1 MRLVVEEILDA
12 EGKKV
17 VRVEIASIDIF
28 PVAIGDD
35 LWLPPEA
42 GDQRRRT
49 VCVDSRTLVSES
61 GDVLGILDIVD
72 AADPDLVKAIWRKRQ
87 DGRAPPP
94 HRRFNIE
101 DVPTI
106 SREDARQDASS
117 REVSAKAPPI
127 SARSSSNPSTP
138 RVRFISPSGALEKCP
153 ACGET
158 YKHVENP
165 AKPGEIL
172 MSLCKCNR
180 GKASA
185 P

>member
-12 EGKKV
+12 EGKKA
-17 VRVEIASIDIF
+17 VRVEIASIDMF

-35 LWLPPEA
+35 LWLLTAA

-49 VCVDSRTLVSES
+49 VCVDARTLVSKS

-87 DGRAPPP
+87 DGREPPP
-94 HRRFNIE
+94 HRRFNVE

-106 SREDARQDASS
+106 SKED
-117 REVSAKAPPI
+117 VSAKAPPI
-127 SARSSSNPSTP
+127 SARSSSNPVTP
-138 RVRFISPSGALEKCP
+138 RVRFISPSGALEKCQ

-180 GKASA
+180 GKASS